1 MGFLY
6 TLKDPRH
13 SDTDKSNH
21 IRYIG
26 ITTKTL
32 NERFKGHIAQSK
44 LSKRKSSYCC
54 NWIRQLAQDGQ
65 IPIMELLEEVPDE
78 YLKERE
84 IQRIQEYRDSGCRL
98 TNITAGGDGLL
109 NPTPEY
115 RKKLSERLMGENNPN
130 YGKKHTPDI
139 IFKMR
144 QPRSEDGKKA
154 IAESNKKRI
163 GLPLSQTAKNKM
175 SITRMGVKHS
185 GQWQKGIVPWNK
197 GKKNPYTEEVLLR
210 MSNSHKGYKW
220 GTESR
225 KKLSETIKGRP
236 AWNKGIPHS
245 EETKRRI
252 SESGRGHIP
261 WNKGLRV
268 ANV

>member
-1 MGFLY
+1 M
-6 TLKDPRH
+6 
-13 SDTDKSNH
+13 
-21 IRYIG
+21 
-26 ITTKTL
+26 
-32 NERFKGHIAQSK
+32 NERQKKKYSK
-44 LSKRKSSYCC
+44 NLKKQLEYKAKVMQVEIQDSVKSLTSISEKKKNELNDLISNSLSNLTTNNPPNTTGGDTSNYNKLDQYSKKRKDVKRKSSNSPYTVDQ
-54 NWIRQLAQDGQ
+54 RQRND
-65 IPIMELLEEVPDE
+65 IMNSNKAV
-78 YLKERE
+78 
-84 IQRIQEYRDSGCRL
+84 S
-98 TNITAGGDGLL
+98 N
-109 NPTPEY
+109 
-115 RKKLSERLMGENNPN
+115 KKRTVLYKNNPN